1 MEPFRK
7 PLLHRSVTSN
17 NIYQM
22 RYYNSP
28 EENKKDSSSSS
39 GGLPKVAYSAND
51 LTSQAFENLYD
62 EEKED
67 KENYCTENN
76 FPFIPFAIQIKMIK
90 KKAFHSGVYTFFYG
104 NYKGHAPSMLDQYR

>member
-1 MEPFRK
+1 MEPFKK
-7 PLLHRSVTSN
+7 PLLQRSVTSN

-22 RYYNSP
+22 RYYSSP

-39 GGLPKVAYSAND
+39 DGLPKVAYSAND

-62 EEKED
+62 EEED

-76 FPFIPFAIQIKMIK
+76 FPSIPVAIQMKMIK
-90 KKAFHSGVYTFFYG
+90 KKVFHTGVYTF
-104 NYKGHAPSMLDQYR
+104 